1 MSFDDAAID
10 RLSALLEQRAV
21 AHGGLGLEALD
32 GFFSA
37 LAVSPVEVPEDAWQ
51 AVVWGGKAPRWDDDA
66 EAAEVAALLAAHRA
80 LALQRACHDDDALL
94 PDRLSPLL
102 WLPEDPDAP
111 QDDALDVGADW
122 AGGFL
127 RAVALREDAWTAWFE
142 AEPWID
148 EIAMLMDRLASGEVV
163 AEDPAAPAAALD
175 YRERMDI
182 IASLPGMLA
191 DLQRHRIEALTP
203 RVPRTVPPVPER
215 YATCPCG
222 SGRKYKKCCGGDVR
236 G

>member
-1 MSFDDAAID
+1 MLTDPDID

-21 AHGGLGLEALD
+21 PHRGLGLEALD
-32 GFFSA
+32 GFLSA
-37 LAVSPVEVPEDAWQ
+37 LAVSPVEVPDAEWQ
-51 AVVWGGKAPRWDDDA
+51 AVVWGGKPPRWDGDA
-66 EAAEVAALLAAHRA
+66 EAAEVARLLAAHRA
-80 LALQRACHDDDALL
+80 LALQRACHDDDRV

-163 AEDPAAPAAALD
+163 DEDPTSAATMLD
-175 YRERMDI
+175 YRERLDI

-191 DLQRHRIEALTP
+191 DLQRHRIDVLTP
-203 RVPRTVPPVPER
+203 RVPRTVAAVPER
-215 YATCPCG
+215 NAPCPCG
-222 SGRKYKKCCGGDVR
+222 SGRKYKKCCGA
-236 G
+236 